1 MPTLQIIDVTM
12 RSAVGEKNRSTD
24 YKWDIK
30 VLVLTNGNISLTD
43 DNLCLHFI
51 DVKMTTYQ
59 LRTNLRISWVSNYG
73 SAL

>member
-12 RSAVGEKNRSTD
+12 RSVVGEKNKSPD
-24 YKWDIK
+24 YKWDMK
-30 VLVLTNGNISLTD
+30 VLVLTNGNIILTD

-59 LRTNLRISWVSNYG
+59 FTELI
-73 SAL
+73 